1 MDPAI
6 GLRMRQ
12 GFTPGGGTFE
22 MRGDIGGF
30 GAGSKFSWQVFG
42 GYNAD
47 FEVNGMK
54 LVGPVGYRALGMD
67 FSKWVNGHDNGLNAG
82 HSRPRH
88 RRRHEIPT
96 RFLV

>member
-1 MDPAI
+1 
-6 GLRMRQ
+6 MRQ

-30 GAGSKFSWQVFG
+30 GAGSKFSWQIFG

-54 LVGPVGYRALGMD
+54 LVGLIGYRALGMD
-67 FSKWVNGHDNGLNAG
+67 FSTWVNGHDNGLNAS